1 MFGLGKLLGGVV
13 GGVLEKVGLGKIA
26 PFVQMGLNAM
36 TGNWMGV
43 AQDVMG
49 LVSNFKSNPQDRAAG
64 QPPLGNFGST
74 PFNADNSPLK
84 GNKMG
89 GLLDGLKNLFG
100 GLLGGKGGEG
110 LGKIFDAF
118 KLFGDIFGDS
128 QLFNNRNAN
137 AQANIAG

>member
-1 MFGLGKLLGGVV
+1 MFGLGKLIGGVV

-49 LVSNFKSNPQDRAAG
+49 LVSNFKGNPQDKASK
-64 QPPLGNFGST
+64 QPPLGGFGST
-74 PFNADNSPLK
+74 PFSAENSPLK

-100 GLLGGKGGEG
+100 GILGGKDGGG
-110 LGKIFDAF
+110 LDKIFDAF
-118 KLFGDIFGDS
+118 KLFSDIFGDN